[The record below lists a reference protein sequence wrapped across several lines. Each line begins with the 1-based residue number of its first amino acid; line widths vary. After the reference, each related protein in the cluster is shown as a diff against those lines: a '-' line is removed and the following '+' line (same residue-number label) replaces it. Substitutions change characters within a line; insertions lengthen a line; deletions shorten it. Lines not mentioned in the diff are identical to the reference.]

1 MTCAMCGQWQL
12 EHALLITWKF
22 NIQLS
27 IVSIHVVTEL
37 VEFEVEPQIV
47 KKQGSQQYTK
57 GRLGTP
63 KHKSTSP
70 HFLR

>member
-1 MTCAMCGQWQL
+1 MTLHRRYIAKCGQWQL
-12 EHALLITWKF
+12 LG
-22 NIQLS
+22 
-27 IVSIHVVTEL
+27 IVSIQVVTEL
-37 VEFEVEPQIV
+37 VEFEVEHQIV

-57 GRLGTP
+57 GPCGTP